1 MNKLEENQEI
11 YETHVEHIITKK
23 FRKVGKCLAKK
34 SFTAL
39 CKLTIA
45 AKMMK
50 LHLAKEL
57 LFSFHI
63 ENMLNQSAQ

>member
-1 MNKLEENQEI
+1 MNKLAENKEI

-23 FRKVGKCLAKK
+23 FGKVGKCLAKK

-45 AKMMK
+45 AKIMK

-63 ENMLNQSAQ
+63 ENMLN

>member
-1 MNKLEENQEI
+1 MNKLAENKEI

-45 AKMMK
+45 AAAKIMK

-63 ENMLNQSAQ
+63 DNMLN